1 MGGGG
6 FCSVVLLRALVG
18 LVAVVLLGLLLVAV
32 VLRAG

>member
-6 FCSVVLLRALVG
+6 FCSVALRALVG
-18 LVAVVLLGLLLVAV
+18 LVAVVLLGLLFVAV

>member
-6 FCSVVLLRALVG
+6 FCSVVLRALVG

>member
-6 FCSVVLLRALVG
+6 FCSVLLRALVG
-18 LVAVVLLGLLLVAV
+18 LVVVVLLGLLLVPV